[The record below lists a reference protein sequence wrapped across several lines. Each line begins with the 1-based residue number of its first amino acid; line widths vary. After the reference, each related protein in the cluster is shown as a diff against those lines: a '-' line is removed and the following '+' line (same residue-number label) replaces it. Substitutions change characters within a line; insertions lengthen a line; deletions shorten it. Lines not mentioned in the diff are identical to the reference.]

1 MSGFVS
7 RLLCC
12 ALFCVCSF
20 AQAQDRMPPLAADSL
35 NAEQAASVAA
45 LVEARGYGPQG
56 PWIPLLRSPEVLTRA
71 RAMGDYLRYRTS
83 LPPRLSEFL
92 ILLTAREWT
101 QQYEWY
107 AHRDIALEA
116 GISPEIVA
124 AIAEGR
130 RPDGMA
136 EDHAVLYAVFSELN
150 HTKQVSGGT
159 YARAVE
165 LFGERGVI
173 DTVGIIG
180 YYTLLA
186 MAMNTARTAVP
197 DDTVPPLAPL
207 P

>member
-1 MSGFVS
+1 
-7 RLLCC
+7 
-12 ALFCVCSF
+12 
-20 AQAQDRMPPLAADSL
+20 MPPLAAEDL
-35 NAEQAASVAA
+35 NEAQEASVAA

-71 RAMGDYLRYRTS
+71 RAMGDYLRYNTS
-83 LPPRLSEFL
+83 LPPHLSEFL

-124 AIAEGR
+124 AIAAGR
-130 RPDGMA
+130 RLEGLA
-136 EDHAVLYAVFSELN
+136 EDQAVLYALFSELN
-150 HTKQVSGGT
+150 YTKQVSDGT
-159 YARAVE
+159 YARALE

-186 MAMNTARTAVP
+186 MVMNTARTAVP
-197 DDTVPPLAPL
+197 APAAPELAPL

>member
-1 MSGFVS
+1 M
-7 RLLCC
+7 L
-12 ALFCVCSF
+12 LFCVCAV
-20 AQAQDRMPPLAADSL
+20 AQAQDRMPPLAAESL
-35 NAEQAASVAA
+35 DEDQAASVAA

-116 GISPEIVA
+116 GISSEIVA
-124 AIAEGR
+124 DIAAGR
-130 RPDGMA
+130 RPDELP
-136 EDHAVLYAVFSELN
+136 EDQGVLYAIFTELN
-150 HTKQVSGGT
+150 HSKQVSDET

-173 DTVGIIG
+173 DTVGVIG

-186 MAMNTARTAVP
+186 MVMNTARTPVP
-197 DDTVPPLAPL
+197 DATFPPLAPL